1 MINLIIRYIKTTF
14 RNAVKNKYISLLNL
28 FGLTIGLTCTLLL
41 ILWVSHELS
50 FDHFFANSENIY
62 QVNFMG
68 EQNNKEVK
76 VCSTPQGI
84 GVEAK
89 KIFPEVIN
97 FTRIRKHNRAVFKIE
112 DQQFYADEGFYA
124 DSTFFSVFSFE
135 GKLGDLSNSLNKPDQ
150 VVIDEYLSAKCF
162 GTKYPLGENININGR
177 DYSVSAVVKD
187 VASNSHLQFH
197 YLIPI
202 LNLSEGWQ
210 NTKWTSDNCF
220 QYLVV
225 NHAANI
231 PELEKKLTNLVRSK
245 FIVWKQLNAFIK
257 LYPLHEIHFRSGY
270 LLDYAVLGNKQNVF
284 VLGLI
289 SFLILLIACVNF
301 TNIFISTSLKRT
313 KSTGVKIVSGAN
325 KAGIIKEFAF
335 EVFLFILISFL
346 ISFGLLYLMLPV
358 FNNLVN
364 SELHITIFSLK
375 FLSISFAVIILTLLM
390 SGLFPGFYIT
400 RFNVASV
407 LKAGY
412 SGVKGNKNKLQHG
425 LVTIQ
430 FIIAIILII
439 SVLGI
444 QKQVHFLQ
452 NKQLGF
458 DKDKVLYVRTYGELD
473 NTQNIKLM
481 ASELSQIPSIVAISS
496 RSSLPTQLVNG
507 GQMQLS
513 SNPDHKVHGERVE
526 VGEGYFDLMNIKF
539 IEGGQKF
546 DYSNEQINTCIIN
559 EIAAKRLLLKP
570 PYCGQFVFDLN
581 QGHDLKII
589 GVIPNINT
597 KSLNSEVTPCL
608 YTKAYNY
615 NANGVVLFKLA
626 SNLEPAINQIKA
638 YCEKY
643 NSAVPFEYHFLD
655 EVYDNLYVNEI
666 RVQKILIWFSI
677 ISILLTSLGLLAMS
691 FFMTEKRTKEIG
703 IRKVNGAKISEV
715 LTLLN
720 RDFIKWVMIASI
732 IAAPIA
738 WYAMNKWLENFAYK
752 TSLSWWIFAL
762 AGVMALGI
770 ALLTVS
776 FQSWK
781 AATQNPVESLR
792 YE

>member
-1 MINLIIRYIKTTF
+1 MTTIIRYIKATF
-14 RNAVKNKYISLLNL
+14 RNAIRNKYISLLNL
-28 FGLTIGLTCTLLL
+28 FGLSVGITSTLLL

-62 QVNFMG
+62 QVIFMG

-84 GVEAK
+84 GVEAEK
-89 KIFPEVIN
+89 LFPEVIN
-97 FTRIRKHNRAVFKIE
+97 FTRIRKHNRAVLKVG
-112 DQQFYADEGFYA
+112 DKQFYAEKGFYA

-135 GKLGDLSNSLNKPDQ
+135 GKFGDLSNSLNKPDQ
-150 VVIDEYLSAKCF
+150 VVIDEYLAAKCF
-162 GTKYPLGENININGR
+162 STKYPVGENISINGR
-177 DYSVSAVVKD
+177 DYTVSAVVKN

-197 YLIPI
+197 YLIPV

-225 NHAANI
+225 NHAAKI
-231 PELEKKLTNLVRSK
+231 PELEIKLTNMVTSK
-245 FIVWKQLNAFIK
+245 FTVWKQLNAFIK
-257 LYPLHEIHFRSGY
+257 LQPLHEIHFRSEY
-270 LLDYAVLGNKQNVF
+270 ILDYAVLGNKQNVF
-284 VLGLI
+284 VLALI

-313 KSTGVKIVSGAN
+313 KSTGIKMASGAN

-335 EVFLFILISFL
+335 EVLLFIFISFL
-346 ISFGLLYLMLPV
+346 ISFGLIYLMLPV
-358 FNNLVN
+358 FNNLVHT
-364 SELHITIFSLK
+364 EMPITIFNLK
-375 FLSISFAVIILTLLM
+375 FVSISFVVIILTLLM
-390 SGLFPGFYIT
+390 SGLFPGLYIT
-400 RFNVASV
+400 RFNVVSV
-407 LKAGY
+407 LKSGY
-412 SGVKGNKNKLQHG
+412 TGLKGNKNKLQRS

-444 QKQVHFLQ
+444 QKQVYFLQ
-452 NKQLGF
+452 HKQLGF
-458 DKDKVLYVRTYGELD
+458 DKDKVLYVRTYGELE
-473 NTQNIKLM
+473 NIRNIKLM
-481 ASELSQIPSIVAISS
+481 ASELSQNPNIVDISS

-507 GQMQLS
+507 GQMQIS

-539 IEGGQKF
+539 VEGGQKF
-546 DYSNEQINTCIIN
+546 DYSNDQINTCIIN

-597 KSLNSEVTPCL
+597 KSLNSEITPCL
-608 YTKAYNY
+608 YTKASNY
-615 NANGVVLFKLA
+615 NGNGVVLFRLA
-626 SNLEPAINQIKA
+626 GNLEPAIKQIKD
-638 YCEKY
+638 YCEKN

-666 RVQKILIWFSI
+666 QIQKMLIWFSV
-677 ISILLTSLGLLAMS
+677 ISILLTSLGLFAMS
-691 FFMTEKRTKEIG
+691 FFITEKRTKEIG
-703 IRKVNGAKISEV
+703 IRKVNGARIFEI
-715 LTLLN
+715 LTILN
-720 RDFIKWVMIASI
+720 KDFVKWVI
-732 IAAPIA
+732 IALVIATPIA
-738 WYAMNKWLENFAYK
+738 YYAMNKWLENFAYK
-752 TSLSWWIFAL
+752 TTLSWWIFAL
-762 AGVMALGI
+762 AGVLALGI

-781 AATQNPVESLR
+781 AATRNPVEALR